1 MKSMSIGEL
10 SERSGV
16 KVTTIRYYEQVGLI
30 SKPERS
36 AGGRRMYR
44 DEDLKQITFIR
55 HSRHLGFSPE
65 AIRSMIQLQAVP
77 DDDCGPVNETA
88 QKQLALVRER
98 ISQLQALER
107 ELERIAQSCEGGKVG
122 ECRVMEALNDHGQC
136 ETERH
141 ERIEGL

>member
-10 SERSGV
+10 SKRSGV
-16 KVTTIRYYEQVGLI
+16 KTTTIRYYEQVGLI

-44 DEDLKQITFIR
+44 DEDLKQVSFIR
-55 HSRHLGFSPE
+55 HSRHLGFSPD
-65 AIRSMIQLQAVP
+65 AIRSMIRLQAMP
-77 DDDCGPVNETA
+77 EGDCGPVNETA

-98 ISQLQALER
+98 IAQLQSLER
-107 ELERIAQSCEGGKVG
+107 ELERITQSCDGGQVG
-122 ECRVMEALNDHGQC
+122 ECRVMEALNDHSQC
-136 ETERH
+136 EAKRH

>member
-16 KVTTIRYYEQVGLI
+16 KITTIRYYEQVGLI

-44 DEDLKQITFIR
+44 EDDLKRVTFIR
-55 HSRHLGFSPE
+55 HSRHLGFSPD

-88 QKQLALVRER
+88 KKQLSVVRER

-107 ELERIAQSCEGGKVG
+107 ELERIAQSCEGGQVG

-136 ETERH
+136 ENERH